1 MRIRIWPQYIS
12 SMKTKLKSQRKIHQ
26 RLAETAD
33 KENLCTHYCR
43 TNRVKTDAAATSSD
57 TRIHYT
63 SVNLKQRNLQSL
75 VMWETTSKMNQDHT
89 LKFRQ
94 TMLTVTS
101 GSLQRPNIFD
111 PPRLNCG
118 KVQNKYSIF
127 SPHTSSYK
135 REEKQFDLPRLFRL
149 CQ

>member
-57 TRIHYT
+57 TRIHYM
-63 SVNLKQRNLQSL
+63 SVNLTAEESTVSSDVGNHIKDESRPHIEIQTNNVNSY
-75 VMWETTSKMNQDHT
+75 
-89 LKFRQ
+89 FRIPAEAKH
-94 TMLTVTS
+94 L
-101 GSLQRPNIFD
+101 
-111 PPRLNCG
+111 
-118 KVQNKYSIF
+118 
-127 SPHTSSYK
+127 
-135 REEKQFDLPRLFRL
+135 
-149 CQ
+149 